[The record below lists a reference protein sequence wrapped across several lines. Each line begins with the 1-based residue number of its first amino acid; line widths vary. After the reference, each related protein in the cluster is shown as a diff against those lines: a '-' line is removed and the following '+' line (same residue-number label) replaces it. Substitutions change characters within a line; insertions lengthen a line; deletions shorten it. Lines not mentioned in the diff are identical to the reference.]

1 LKDGVFAMTAFKWL
15 VRLRIA
21 ANVALAVYL
30 TFWDPQKLTAFL
42 QIDAPADIVRAVGI
56 LYVFVTLAYLPSAIA
71 PSRCMPNNIFVVLG
85 PILPIILL
93 AVVGWSSRGLLWLA
107 AYELIFTVALNVVFR
122 RDFVADVM
130 AKP

>member
-1 LKDGVFAMTAFKWL
+1 
-15 VRLRIA
+15 
-21 ANVALAVYL
+21 
-30 TFWDPQKLTAFL
+30 
-42 QIDAPADIVRAVGI
+42 
-56 LYVFVTLAYLPSAIA
+56 
-71 PSRCMPNNIFVVLG
+71 MPNNIFVVLG